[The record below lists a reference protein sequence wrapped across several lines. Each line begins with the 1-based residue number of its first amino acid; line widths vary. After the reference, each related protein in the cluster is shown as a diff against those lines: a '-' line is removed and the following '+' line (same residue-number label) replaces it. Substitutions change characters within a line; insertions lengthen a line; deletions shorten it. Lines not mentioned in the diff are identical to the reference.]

1 MLDWFNVIRMDF
13 HFFSTNETNIY
24 ESVWLLASTSDRECH
39 RQLSTETLWIWWK
52 KRPAI
57 HIQWPSRPVK
67 DRIVLQCRHGRFPM
81 TNIISQAVSAALC
94 RVPAALHRS
103 ARTIVRPSTLTIA
116 PDFRQ
121 RKFNASRYRVRNY
134 SNKRNCTRSVPNII
148 ISSTFFF
155 YVLFCNFF
163 LVFERNYLFF
173 L

>member
-1 MLDWFNVIRMDF
+1 MKPTFTNRSDCSRLLRTVNVIGNFPPKRF
-13 HFFSTNETNIY
+13 
-24 ESVWLLASTSDRECH
+24 ESDE
-39 RQLSTETLWIWWK
+39 K
-52 KRPAI
+52 KAGDT
-57 HIQWPSRPVK
+57 HSVTVPSGQRSY
-67 DRIVLQCRHGRFPM
+67 RIVLQCRHGRFPM

-94 RVPAALHRS
+94 RVPAGLHRS

-134 SNKRNCTRSVPNII
+134 GNKRNCTRSVPNII

-163 LVFERNYLFF
+163 LVFERNYFLPFF
-173 L
+173 VNFLYLW